1 MTELKTKRKR
11 KARGIT
17 VKSKKKEAV
26 ARAVIRTGNGKVR
39 INKRLLDFFEPL
51 QIREFIR
58 EPLMIAG
65 DLSKGTNIYISVHGG
80 GFMSQAVAARSC
92 IAKCLVA
99 FSKDE
104 KLKKDMLEYD
114 RLLLVDDVRRKESK
128 KQLGIGARRKK
139 QKSKR

>member
-11 KARGIT
+11 KAKGIT
-17 VKSKKKEAV
+17 AKAKKKEAT
-26 ARAVIRTGNGKVR
+26 ARAVIREGTGKVR
-39 INKRLLDFFEPL
+39 INKRLLDFFEPV
-51 QIREFIR
+51 QVREFVQ

-65 DLSKGTNIYISVHGG
+65 DLAKKADIYIEVHGG

-99 FSKDE
+99 FSRDE
-104 KLKKDMLEYD
+104 KLKRDMIEYD
-114 RLLLVDDVRRKESK
+114 RMLLVDDVRRKESK
-128 KQLGIGARRKK
+128 KQLGIGARKKK